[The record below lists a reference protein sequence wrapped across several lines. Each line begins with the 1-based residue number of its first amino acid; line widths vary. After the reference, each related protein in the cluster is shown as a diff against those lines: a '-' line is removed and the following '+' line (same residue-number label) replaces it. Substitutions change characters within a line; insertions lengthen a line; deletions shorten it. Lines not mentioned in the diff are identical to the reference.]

1 MMAKAV
7 SLRRVSAVFLVKT
20 KQLYLY
26 ITVLALAGAVA
37 LAGMLAVAFTQDGV
51 TAQHFENFSDPE
63 VYADDL
69 LQYEGGIRAILTLD
83 GFFLVLYTATILFL
97 VLAVKDEKNSWLI
110 GGSFIALLVATFLDI
125 HENNELLV
133 FMQMAKL
140 DFTPTV
146 EMLHTRA
153 VLSGVKFHASYLSF
167 FLLAFALPSK
177 TPMEKFLRWSLWFGY
192 LPLGVLVYTF
202 PNPIFSLARYG
213 FMLTGLL
220 ILSWNF
226 YVLSKRK

>member
-1 MMAKAV
+1 M
-7 SLRRVSAVFLVKT
+7 KT
-20 KQLYLY
+20 KHLYLY
-26 ITVLALAGAVA
+26 ITILALAGAFA
-37 LAGMLAVAFTQDGV
+37 LAGMLAVALTQGGV
-51 TAQHFENFSDPE
+51 TAQYFENFSEPQR
-63 VYADDL
+63 YAEDL
-69 LQYEGGIRAILTLD
+69 LRYEAGLRAILTLD
-83 GFFLVLYTATILFL
+83 EFFLVLYTATILFL

-110 GGSFIALLVATFLDI
+110 GVSVIALLVATFLDI

-140 DFTPTV
+140 DLTPTV
-146 EMLHTRA
+146 EMLLTRA

-167 FLLAFALPSK
+167 FLLAFALPSQ
-177 TPMEKFLRWSLWFGY
+177 TRMEKFLRLSLWFGY

-202 PNPIFSLARYG
+202 PNPFFSFARYG

-226 YVLSKRK
+226 YLLWKKK